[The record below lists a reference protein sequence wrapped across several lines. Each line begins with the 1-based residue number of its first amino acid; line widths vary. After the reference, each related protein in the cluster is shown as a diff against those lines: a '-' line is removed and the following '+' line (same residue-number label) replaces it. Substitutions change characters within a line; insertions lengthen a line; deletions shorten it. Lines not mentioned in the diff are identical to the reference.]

1 MKTLYLFSG
10 LGADYRVF
18 ANLELP
24 GYKIVYI
31 KWIDPEKGEQ
41 MAHYAQRIRAQIT
54 TENPVLI
61 GVSFG
66 GMMAVEI
73 AKIIPVEKVILIS
86 SAKTGRE
93 LAAGQSFF
101 FKMGLYKYVPGAM
114 LTSTNFIVYRL
125 FGVKSE
131 TDKAMLKAILEDTD
145 VRFFRWAMN
154 NIAHWD
160 NTVVP
165 LNLIHIHGTD
175 DNIIP
180 FENVQ
185 ADYAIEGGGHLMVFN
200 HAAAISRIIEN
211 YLKQ

>member
-31 KWIDPEKGEQ
+31 KWIDPGKGEPI
-41 MAHYAQRIRAQIT
+41 AGYAQRIRAQIT
-54 TENPVLI
+54 TEDPILI

-73 AKIIPVEKVILIS
+73 AKIMPVEKVILIS
-86 SAKTGRE
+86 SARTGAE

-101 FKMGLYKYVPGAM
+101 LKMGLYKYVPGAL

-125 FGVKSE
+125 FGAKSA
-131 TDKAMLKAILEDTD
+131 TDKALLKAILEDTD

-154 NIAHWD
+154 AIAHWE
-160 NTVVP
+160 NTTVP
-165 LNLIHIHGTD
+165 SNLIHIHGRD
-175 DNIIP
+175 DKIIP
-180 FENVQ
+180 FENVH
-185 ADYAIEGGGHLMVFN
+185 ADYPINGGGHLMVFN